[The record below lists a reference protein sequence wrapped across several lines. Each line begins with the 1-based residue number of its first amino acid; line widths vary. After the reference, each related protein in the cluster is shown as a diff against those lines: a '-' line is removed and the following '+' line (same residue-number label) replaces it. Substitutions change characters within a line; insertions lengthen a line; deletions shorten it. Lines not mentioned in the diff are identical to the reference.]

1 MYLSARGGE
10 ELKPRACSSLFLFVP
25 ALLLNVHY
33 FFTAIVVAGRKLDLS
48 EHQSQME
55 LLCKCEA
62 KCPKLHPQS
71 LLETDG

>member
-1 MYLSARGGE
+1 MQGGK
-10 ELKPRACSSLFLFVP
+10 LKPRACSSLFFFVP

-33 FFTAIVVAGRKLDLS
+33 LFTAIVVAGGKLDLS

-55 LLCKCEA
+55 LCKHEA

-71 LLETDG
+71 LLETD